1 DRGNWDKKSDYI
13 LSCIGYAVGLG
24 NVWRFP
30 FLAFRNGGGAFLI
43 PYVIMLVFAGLP
55 VFFLECALGQF
66 SSLGPISVFKFSP
79 ILKGIGFCMVI
90 LNILV
95 SIYYNVIIT
104 YTLFYFFASLTPT
117 LPWENCDNWWNNPTH
132 CSTKFGE
139 SKFRITYKITVCDFG
154 VLMTD
159 CDVSATVSNATQI
172 ATDLGVPVASICID
186 ITKTRGT
193 NPSEEFWEN
202 YALQRSA
209 NIDETGTVITSLTLC
224 LLLAWIVV
232 YFSMI
237 RGIKSSGKVS
247 RPCLTVVYFTALF
260 PYAVLLILLIR
271 GATLEGAYDGVQ
283 YYIGSQ
289 SNLEK
294 LKDANVWKDAATQIF
309 FSLSAAWGGLIAL
322 SSYNKFKNNCFF
334 DSVVVCSVNC
344 ITSLFAGFAI
354 FTVVGHMAHTLG
366 KPVDEVVKS
375 GFSLAFVAYPEAIAQ
390 LPVSPLWSILFFLML
405 FTLGL
410 DSQFTGV
417 EAILT
422 AFTDMFPAQLR
433 NKRSV
438 LTLSTVAVL
447 FLLGLPN
454 VTNAGVYWLNLI
466 DNYSAGW
473 GLIIIAVLELIG
485 VAWIYGGNRFIED
498 IEMMIGKKSWW
509 FWFYWRAC
517 WFFIS
522 PLLLIVRYSI
532 FIPASDPAPDW
543 GPYLKKFRGQRYA
556 NMSEPVEALALAKF
570 APPKKDENQDRGN
583 WDNKADYLLS
593 CIGYAVGLGNVWRF
607 PYLAFENGGGVG
619 ICMVILSS
627 YVGIYYNVIIAYTV
641 FYFFSSLTS
650 NLPWESCDNWWNNQT
665 SYIGTQL
672 GRNVTTLGCA
682 KFERKRGVSPT
693 EEYWKQYALHQAP
706 GIDTAYTGS
715 PNVNLTLSL
724 IVAWIVVFYSLIR
737 GIKSSGKVVYFTA
750 LFPYVVLLILLIR
763 GATLEGA
770 YDGVQ
775 YYIGSQ
781 SNLEKLKDANVWKAA
796 ATQIFFSLSA
806 AWGGLIALSSYNKF
820 KNNCFYDAII
830 VCSVNCCT
838 SLFAGFAIF
847 TVLGHM
853 AFKLGKPVNEV
864 VQSSFGLA
872 FVVYPEAIAKLPISP
887 LWAILFFLMLFT
899 LGLDSQFTILETV
912 STAIIDTFPPFA
924 TTIGWLIIASALM
937 VIPIFA
943 VVAMAKNKWSIYK

>member
-1 DRGNWDKKSDYI
+1 MADQKGDGTIAAKDENQDRGNWDKKSDYI

-132 CSTKFGE
+132 CSTKFVE
-139 SKFRITYKITVCDFG
+139 RCTLSLTEEQARNQSFPTLNITSFIYPET
-154 VLMTD
+154 
-159 CDVSATVSNATQI
+159 TVSNATQI

-237 RGIKSSGKVS
+237 RGIKSSGK
-247 RPCLTVVYFTALF
+247 VVYFTALF

-498 IEMMIGKKSWW
+498 IEMMIGCSIPRLGECAWMV
-509 FWFYWRAC
+509 FHCC
-517 WFFIS
+517 WID
-522 PLLLIVRYSI
+522 LYSNTWYI
-532 FIPASDPAPDW
+532 RSC
-543 GPYLKKFRGQRYA
+543 KERG
-556 NMSEPVEALALAKF
+556 K
-570 APPKKDENQDRGN
+570 
-583 WDNKADYLLS
+583 
-593 CIGYAVGLGNVWRF
+593 
-607 PYLAFENGGGVG
+607 
-619 ICMVILSS
+619 
-627 YVGIYYNVIIAYTV
+627 
-641 FYFFSSLTS
+641 
-650 NLPWESCDNWWNNQT
+650 
-665 SYIGTQL
+665 
-672 GRNVTTLGCA
+672 
-682 KFERKRGVSPT
+682 
-693 EEYWKQYALHQAP
+693 
-706 GIDTAYTGS
+706 
-715 PNVNLTLSL
+715 
-724 IVAWIVVFYSLIR
+724 
-737 GIKSSGKVVYFTA
+737 
-750 LFPYVVLLILLIR
+750 
-763 GATLEGA
+763 
-770 YDGVQ
+770 
-775 YYIGSQ
+775 
-781 SNLEKLKDANVWKAA
+781 
-796 ATQIFFSLSA
+796 
-806 AWGGLIALSSYNKF
+806 
-820 KNNCFYDAII
+820 CF
-830 VCSVNCCT
+830 
-838 SLFAGFAIF
+838 
-847 TVLGHM
+847 
-853 AFKLGKPVNEV
+853 
-864 VQSSFGLA
+864 
-872 FVVYPEAIAKLPISP
+872 
-887 LWAILFFLMLFT
+887 
-899 LGLDSQFTILETV
+899 
-912 STAIIDTFPPFA
+912 
-924 TTIGWLIIASALM
+924 
-937 VIPIFA
+937 
-943 VVAMAKNKWSIYK
+943 